1 LARSWGS
8 VEEAKEVIK
17 DQESL
22 SEKFTKF
29 DMLDEEKLN
38 AFVRVLSQL

>member
-1 LARSWGS
+1 MAQSWGS
-8 VEEAKEVIK
+8 VEQAKEMMEG
-17 DQESL
+17 QEKM
-22 SEKFTKF
+22 SERFTKF